1 MFAAMDTDG
10 SGLVSYTEF
19 IKAFGASDTPESRD
33 LFHLIDVDDTGTID
47 FKEFLTG
54 LALINEP
61 GLANREG
68 VIQMAFNVFREGDGK
83 GKEDGITAEGLHRML
98 RRSFPDIA
106 RSDADQIFADADVD
120 GDGVI
125 TYGEFKR
132 LASENEAYT
141 QVFTQS
147 FHEVAEKLV
156 DTADKATEAKAVA
169 RNRGKAGG
177 GKAGGGKAGSGKGG
191 DE

>member
-10 SGLVSYTEF
+10 SGLVSYGEF

-61 GLANREG
+61 GLGNREG
-68 VIQMAFNVFREGDGK
+68 VIKMAFNVFREGDGK

-106 RSDADQIFADADVD
+106 RSDADKIFADADVD

-132 LASENEAYT
+132 LASENEVYT

-156 DTADKATEAKAVA
+156 ETADKATEAKAAA

-177 GKAGGGKAGSGKGG
+177 GKAGSGRGGAAGRM
-191 DE
+191 